1 MLKISLSG
9 SFGCWCSL
17 WRWPS
22 PACPGSRT
30 SSSCSSMQVSH
41 GSFSTS
47 ERIQNTISF
56 SVVFVQKIQR
66 DAAVALEICLAG
78 AWHSLQSERS
88 AVPVPPPPVRR
99 AHVAGSVMGG
109 DGSLFSR
116 PLRTLSPA
124 LSVPVGS
131 GRVAMPLPLSCVA
144 WLGLKVVV
152 TVHAR
157 PPLLGA
163 RSAAFPPV
171 QFEWN

>member
-1 MLKISLSG
+1 VFTLEVAVACMSRFTDQFVLLFDASKPWILLNLG
-9 SFGCWCSL
+9 THTKYHFFFG
-17 WRWPS
+17 RI
-22 PACPGSRT
+22 CPEKKR
-30 SSSCSSMQVSH
+30 
-41 GSFSTS
+41 
-47 ERIQNTISF
+47 
-56 SVVFVQKIQR
+56 KIQR